1 MKWYPAKRFGLQQ
14 DLRPCLNVLQAHG
27 LQVHVTE
34 EVGAQVLWLSS
45 PLSEAELDE
54 LLRTGNTITVPTA
67 TVSATAQKASGV
79 ASTFSFQRL
88 WRGQPLTLALILFS
102 VFGALITAWDV
113 GLNMVRILSFTDFN
127 ASQGRL
133 FFADLSNTLRAGE
146 WWRLLTPMFLH
157 FGPLHVLFNSLWL
170 WELGRRIERMQS
182 WRRLLLVVLV
192 TSLGA
197 NLLQYAMSGP
207 SLFGGMSGVV
217 YGLVG
222 YIALWQR
229 LEGNGSFNVSP
240 ALLGFMLLFLV
251 VGFTGAVDFFIDGSV
266 ANGAH
271 LGGLLSGVGLA
282 AGILFVKRLLPMRKG
297 SN

>member
-1 MKWYPAKRFGLQQ
+1 VNWYPAKRFALQQ
-14 DLRPCLNVLQAHG
+14 DLRPYLQAFQRRG
-27 LQVHVTE
+27 FQVHVTE
-34 EVGAQVLWLSS
+34 DAGDQVLWLNQPVTEDELNEVLRTAEPHYTPPETERRRGVS
-45 PLSEAELDE
+45 PLTIAR
-54 LLRTGNTITVPTA
+54 LL
-67 TVSATAQKASGV
+67 
-79 ASTFSFQRL
+79 
-88 WRGQPLTLALILFS
+88 RGQPLTLLLILCS
-102 VFGALITAWDV
+102 VLGALPTAWD
-113 GLNMVRILSFTDFN
+113 GGWSLVRILSFTDIG

-133 FFADLSNTLRAGE
+133 YFSDLTSVLRQGE

-157 FGPLHVLFNSLWL
+157 FGVLHVLFNSLWV

-182 WRRLLLVVLV
+182 WRRLLLVVTV

-197 NLLQYAMSGP
+197 NLLQYALSGP

-229 LEGNGSFNVSP
+229 LEGQHSFNVSP

-251 VGFTGAVDFFIDGSV
+251 LGFTGTVDIFIDGAV

-282 AGILFVKRLLPMRKG
+282 ATLLLIKRIVLTRKG
-297 SN
+297 SER